1 MKNFFGFDSDSLIEK
16 DDIPY
21 DIPSQDKLQ
30 IHTIWMEIDYTCTRS
45 MIKRHLSRW
54 FKEVEKNYI
63 QAYTLYRNGS
73 AENLRSRDHAYRKHL
88 HRRSVESI
96 RRLCYAYAECSS
108 AASAMEKYVLSENWE
123 RIPGNGYGRIALAE
137 IGRFR
142 FTIQKLKLR
151 MKLRNTVNQ
160 LKYFF
165 L

>member
-1 MKNFFGFDSDSLIEK
+1 MKIFFDLDSDSLIEK

-30 IHTIWMEIDYTCTRS
+30 IRTIWMGIEYTCTRS

-63 QAYTLYRNGS
+63 QAYTLYQNGS
-73 AENLRSRDHAYRKHL
+73 AENLRSRDRAYQKHL

-108 AASAMEKYVLSENWE
+108 AASAMRTYVLENWE
-123 RIPGNGYGRIALAE
+123 RIPGNGYGRTALAE
-137 IGRFR
+137 IGRFW

-151 MKLRNTVNQ
+151 MKLRNTANQ
-160 LKYFF
+160 LKYLF